1 MYFPSIFAHF
11 AMSTTCKGFVVS
23 FFFFFDCQVDN
34 PVVNFIYFYIHI
46 LNLQCDFFFK
56 EKPVKHNA
64 AVPSQRRCQE
74 GVLPFPP
81 TAPRHT
87 INVVYKNL
95 PKIVAPHEGAELCAA

>member
-46 LNLQCDFFFK
+46 LNLQCDFFF
-56 EKPVKHNA
+56 
-64 AVPSQRRCQE
+64 
-74 GVLPFPP
+74 
-81 TAPRHT
+81 
-87 INVVYKNL
+87 
-95 PKIVAPHEGAELCAA
+95 